1 MPESWQA
8 AKYMEEVA
16 LDELSPMWANW
27 TVSPHHRF
35 YIRELSGTFTVK
47 DHEILHSPA
56 YLNALDLLQQEKL
69 IFSIPYVTHPIG
81 EIAHGHPVFVLRI
94 MPWADDVSG
103 NHSQQ
108 YNAHM
113 NIMEF
118 FSKFVHIY
126 FLWKIH
132 NKLSLLLPVAQ
143 IPLGGAKR
151 TSLAVPILT
160 KRQMMDT
167 MLFLGTQTVTPR
179 TPEETILTIKRQIK
193 AACLSVAYALK
204 KIQTDTGVKD
214 KSSLE
219 RARKIQQEQIYNP
232 DTRDPPLNDHKIKG
246 EERAEIKQALVTEI
260 QEELY
265 TWVIM
270 QPTKH
275 YDKLNSESCND
286 DLVPVTITMCYYGS
300 KASLHLWKLRPS
312 EKAIKPEWA
321 RTSRNESHHFLSA
334 PIKGEQADTKVT

>member
-1 MPESWQA
+1 MMAEMGLNNSEEEEDNDSELLPASDENWAPHGSKLVSVRPTLRILA
-8 AKYMEEVA
+8 GSKYMEEVA

-35 YIRELSGTFTVK
+35 YIRELSGIFTVK
-47 DHEILHSPA
+47 DHEILRLPA

-94 MPWADDVSG
+94 MPWADMSPG
-103 NHSQQ
+103 NRSQP

-113 NIMEF
+113 NMYIANINLPHQKLSQEYFHTTVLQSVEF

-126 FLWKIH
+126 FLRKIH

-143 IPLGGAKR
+143 IQLGGAKR
-151 TSLAVPILT
+151 TSLAVLILT

-167 MLFLGTQTVTPR
+167 MLFLGTQTVTLR

-214 KSSLE
+214 KSSLK
-219 RARKIQQEQIYNP
+219 RACKIQ
-232 DTRDPPLNDHKIKG
+232 
-246 EERAEIKQALVTEI
+246 
-260 QEELY
+260 
-265 TWVIM
+265 
-270 QPTKH
+270 
-275 YDKLNSESCND
+275 
-286 DLVPVTITMCYYGS
+286 
-300 KASLHLWKLRPS
+300 
-312 EKAIKPEWA
+312 
-321 RTSRNESHHFLSA
+321 
-334 PIKGEQADTKVT
+334 